1 MSHREAEGAS
11 VVVHYSSGSERAD
24 NVVNEVVMGGGKAIA
39 LGADVSIKSGVAKV
53 FLASADARWITG
65 ETIIV
70 SVGE

>member
-1 MSHREAEGAS
+1 MSHTEAEGAS
-11 VVVHYSSGSERAD
+11 VVVHYSSGSEGAG
-24 NVVNEVVMGGGKAIA
+24 NVVNEIVMGGGKAIA
-39 LGADVSIKSGVAKV
+39 MGADVSTESGVAKV